1 MFCSGSLL
9 VEVAEDRAGDVLPAG
24 LLVVHD
30 ARRGREHDVAER
42 TRRKHLRDPLLDVDE
57 GHAEAGRDDT
67 ALVDA
72 AVQLD
77 DDLVRAVV
85 IDDVEVL
92 NVAWC

>member
-1 MFCSGSLL
+1 MPL
-9 VEVAEDRAGDVLPAG
+9 VEVAKDLAGHVFPTG

-30 ARRGREHDVAER
+30 ARRGSEDHEAER
-42 TRRKHLRDPLLDVDE
+42 TGGKHRRHPALDLVQRN
-57 GHAEAGRDDT
+57 GVAGRDDT